1 VILAAAV
8 GAAAVWKVSAL
19 APAAG
24 RSAASVALAAALL
37 AVPAWRIWDTWPA
50 VDRHDDTRPVEW
62 LNGLTRG
69 LGTNGLLL
77 ADINWQLDNGLD
89 YYVRH
94 VRPDLNVARVTDRV
108 LTLPLLVHDNLAAG
122 NEVVMTPESRRIAEA
137 AYGGLFTFAPDPR
150 ADVRPLADRLDNLP
164 ADTIYVLALLAP
176 YRDLPFDAPG
186 LADAARRLTGGAATL
201 AEGPSYQVLAGRF
214 GRPPE
219 LDRRET
225 LPFRATLQLYGI
237 ELDVRMES
245 WLPADTMRRAGFG
258 HVIANRRHALTL
270 ERGVSLVLLGPDG
283 QTRGMAYASGLFASL
298 PRVLTWLGS
307 AHQGP

>member
-1 VILAAAV
+1 M
-8 GAAAVWKVSAL
+8 
-19 APAAG
+19 
-24 RSAASVALAAALL
+24 ALAAALL

-69 LGTNGLLL
+69 LGANGLLL

-150 ADVRPLADRLDNLP
+150 VDVRPLADRLDNLP

-186 LADAARRLTGGAATL
+186 LGRRGAPAHRRSGHPGGGAVLSGTGRSVRASRRSLTGGRR
-201 AEGPSYQVLAGRF
+201 GRF
-214 GRPPE
+214 GR
-219 LDRRET
+219 
-225 LPFRATLQLYGI
+225 A
-237 ELDVRMES
+237 
-245 WLPADTMRRAGFG
+245 
-258 HVIANRRHALTL
+258 AN
-270 ERGVSLVLLGPDG
+270 
-283 QTRGMAYASGLFASL
+283 
-298 PRVLTWLGS
+298 
-307 AHQGP
+307 

>member
-1 VILAAAV
+1 MADPGRAGRRVLTAFGFAYTYNVGDVHVFFLPSHQIVVLAAAV
-8 GAAAVWKVSAL
+8 GAAAAVESARRSSPRRG
-19 APAAG
+19 APRRRWPW
-24 RSAASVALAAALL
+24 RSALL

-50 VDRHDDTRPVEW
+50 VDRHDDTRPVAW
-62 LNGLTRG
+62 LDGLTRG
-69 LGTNGLLL
+69 LGANGLLL

-89 YYVRH
+89 YYARH

-150 ADVRPLADRLDNLP
+150 VDARPLAARLDALP

-201 AEGPSYQVLAGRF
+201 GGGAVLSSAGRS
-214 GRPPE
+214 
-219 LDRRET
+219 
-225 LPFRATLQLYGI
+225 A
-237 ELDVRMES
+237 
-245 WLPADTMRRAGFG
+245 WAAAG
-258 HVIANRRHALTL
+258 A
-270 ERGVSLVLLGPDG
+270 
-283 QTRGMAYASGLFASL
+283 
-298 PRVLTWLGS
+298 
-307 AHQGP
+307 